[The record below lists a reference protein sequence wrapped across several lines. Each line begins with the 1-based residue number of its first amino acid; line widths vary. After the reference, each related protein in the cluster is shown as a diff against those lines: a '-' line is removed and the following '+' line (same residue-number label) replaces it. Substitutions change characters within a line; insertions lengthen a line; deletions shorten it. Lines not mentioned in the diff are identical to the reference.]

1 MLLGILW
8 WQTTCV
14 MQVHIKRFI
23 LDILLTALL
32 GTMADTLLRLFLISA
47 AIVDADTVATSH
59 PTQMPQL
66 LPVSSF

>member
-8 WQTTCV
+8 LRTTCV
-14 MQVHIKRFI
+14 MQVHTTRFI
-23 LDILLTALL
+23 LDIILTALL

-47 AIVDADTVATSH
+47 AIVDADAVATSH
-59 PTQMPQL
+59 QTQVPQL